1 MLNSSVMHTWNFLRV
16 YLKCLKYL
24 KQTKKHGEGYG
35 KIALMK
41 ICILNC
47 LNINRAI

>member
-1 MLNSSVMHTWNFLRV
+1 MKDVT
-16 YLKCLKYL
+16 LK